1 MKHGGVAKS
10 KTLGLVTE
18 ERGHRS
24 TSATVG
30 REKDGGRQG
39 GNRMGSSGRKKV

>member
-1 MKHGGVAKS
+1 MTTVGGRLVIKDGGVVKS

-24 TSATVG
+24 TRAKVG
-30 REKDGGRQG
+30 REKDGGRA
-39 GNRMGSSGRKKV
+39 